1 MNKRFHFTSPAET
14 YRADAALVWCFDDRF
29 TLAVT
34 KFLKRSGVVRCD
46 SIRVAGGPKALA
58 SPDDEA
64 ARAFVL
70 QQLRL
75 AQQLHATERVILM
88 AHSDCLAWGGLA
100 RFQGDVR
107 AESEHHQEALARA
120 AAVVRAAIPEMAVEC
135 LFADFE
141 GVWEPKGGA
150 HSAAAD

>member
-1 MNKRFHFTSPAET
+1 MTKRFHFESPTET

-29 TLAVT
+29 TLAVS
-34 KFLKRSGVVRCD
+34 KFLKRSGVSRTD

-70 QQLRL
+70 EQLRL
-75 AQQLHATERVILM
+75 SRKLHATERVILI

-107 AESEHHQEALARA
+107 AESEHHRAALARA
-120 AAVVRAAIPEMAVEC
+120 AEVVRSAIPEMRIEC
-135 LFADFE
+135 LFVDFE
-141 GVWEPKGGA
+141 GVWEPETA
-150 HSAAAD
+150 RLAAGD